1 MIFALLGAVMAKPR
15 PLSPHLQIY
24 RPQLTSIMSI
34 SHRATGAALAAG
46 TLLLCL
52 WLVALAAGDVWYSMA
67 ATVIGHPISIFV
79 LFGYSVALVYHALNG
94 VRHLTWDRG
103 IGLTIPAV
111 YRSGQIVLLLT
122 ICITAL
128 IWAVWL

>member
-1 MIFALLGAVMAKPR
+1 MAKPR

-34 SHRATGAALAAG
+34 SHRATGAVLALG

-52 WLVALAAGDVWYSMA
+52 WFVALAAGDVWYSMA
-67 ATVIGHPISIFV
+67 AIVILHPIGQIT

-94 VRHLTWDRG
+94 VRHLTWDCG

-111 YRSGQIVLLLT
+111 YRSGQAVLLLT
-122 ICITAL
+122 IVINAL

>member
-1 MIFALLGAVMAKPR
+1 MAKPR

-52 WLVALAAGDVWYSMA
+52 WLVALAAGEYWYAVA
-67 ATVIGHPISIFV
+67 AMVIGHPIGIFIM
-79 LFGYSVALVYHALNG
+79 FGYSVALVYHALNG
-94 VRHLTWDRG
+94 VRHLIWDYG
-103 IGLTIPAV
+103 IALTIPGV

-122 ICITAL
+122 VVITTL
-128 IWAVWL
+128 TWAVWL

>member
-1 MIFALLGAVMAKPR
+1 
-15 PLSPHLQIY
+15 
-24 RPQLTSIMSI
+24 MSI

-67 ATVIGHPISIFV
+67 ATVIGHPIGIFI

-111 YRSGQIVLLLT
+111 YRSGQIVLLFT
-122 ICITAL
+122 IVITAL
-128 IWAVWL
+128 IWAAWL

>member
-1 MIFALLGAVMAKPR
+1 MAKPR

-52 WLVALAAGDVWYSMA
+52 WLVALAAGDVWYALA
-67 ATVIGHPISIFV
+67 ATVVGHPIGIFT

-94 VRHLTWDRG
+94 VRHLAWDYG
-103 IGLTIPAV
+103 IALTIPGV

-122 ICITAL
+122 VVITTL
-128 IWAVWL
+128 TWTL

>member
-1 MIFALLGAVMAKPR
+1 MLAQLGFVMAKSR

-24 RPQLTSIMSI
+24 RPQLTSMMSI

-46 TLLLCL
+46 TFLLCL
-52 WLVALAAGDVWYSMA
+52 WLVALAAGDVWYA
-67 ATVIGHPISIFV
+67 LVATVIGHPIGIFI

-111 YRSGQIVLLLT
+111 YRSGQIVLVLT
-122 ICITAL
+122 VVISASM
-128 IWAVWL
+128 WAVWL

>member
-1 MIFALLGAVMAKPR
+1 MAKPR

-34 SHRATGAALAAG
+34 SHRATGVALAAG

-52 WLVALAAGDVWYSMA
+52 WLVALAAGDVWYALA
-67 ATVIGHPISIFV
+67 ATVIGHPIGKFI

-103 IGLTIPAV
+103 IALTIPGV
-111 YRSGQIVLLLT
+111 YRSGQVVLLLT
-122 ICITAL
+122 VVIITL

>member
-1 MIFALLGAVMAKPR
+1 MIVALLGAVMAKPR

-34 SHRATGAALAAG
+34 SHRATGVALAAG

-52 WLVALAAGDVWYSMA
+52 WLVALAAGDVWYSMV
-67 ATVIGHPISIFV
+67 ATVIGHPIGIFI

-111 YRSGQIVLLLT
+111 YRSGQTVLLLT
-122 ICITAL
+122 IVITAL

>member
-1 MIFALLGAVMAKPR
+1 MAKPR

-52 WLVALAAGDVWYSMA
+52 WLVALAAGDVWYELA
-67 ATVIGHPISIFV
+67 ATVIGHPIGIFI

-94 VRHLTWDRG
+94 VRHLIWDYG
-103 IGLTIPAV
+103 IALTIPGV

-122 ICITAL
+122 VVITTL
-128 IWAVWL
+128 TWGVWL

>member
-1 MIFALLGAVMAKPR
+1 MAKPR

-52 WLVALAAGDVWYSMA
+52 WLVALAAGDVWYALA
-67 ATVIGHPISIFV
+67 ATVIGHPIGKFI

-94 VRHLTWDRG
+94 VRHLIWDRG
-103 IGLTIPAV
+103 IALTIPGV

-122 ICITAL
+122 VVTTTL
-128 IWAVWL
+128 IWAMWL

>member
-1 MIFALLGAVMAKPR
+1 MAKPR

-34 SHRATGAALAAG
+34 SHRVTGAALAAG

-52 WLVALAAGDVWYSMA
+52 WLVALAAGDVWYALA
-67 ATVIGHPISIFV
+67 ATVIGHPIGTFI

-122 ICITAL
+122 IVITAL

>member
-1 MIFALLGAVMAKPR
+1 MAKPR

-52 WLVALAAGDVWYSMA
+52 WLVALAAGDAWYALVAM
-67 ATVIGHPISIFV
+67 VISHPIGVFI
-79 LFGYSVALVYHALNG
+79 LFGYSAALVYHALNG

-103 IGLTIPAV
+103 IGLTIPMV

-122 ICITAL
+122 IVITTSM
-128 IWAVWL
+128 WAVWV

>member
-1 MIFALLGAVMAKPR
+1 MAKPR

-34 SHRATGAALAAG
+34 SHRATGFALAAG

-52 WLVALAAGDVWYSMA
+52 WLVALAAGDVWYALA
-67 ATVIGHPISIFV
+67 ATVIGHPIGILI

-122 ICITAL
+122 VMITTLA
-128 IWAVWL
+128 WAVWL